1 MSRVISYIDGF
12 NLYFGLKAK
21 HLERFLWLDVQAL
34 STNLC
39 VHDQRLV
46 ATKYFTSRV
55 SGPADK
61 AKRQNTYLEA
71 LQTLPNLSLFFGR
84 YQMNPFTCRNCSY
97 TQQIPSEKM
106 TDVNIAVELMT
117 DAFQDRFDTAILI
130 SADSDLVGPIVALH
144 RLFPAK
150 RVIVAFPPERF
161 SANLRNVASAH
172 LQIGR
177 AVIANSQLPETV
189 ISASGFPLQRPASW
203 R

>member
-1 MSRVISYIDGF
+1 
-12 NLYFGLKAK
+12 
-21 HLERFLWLDVQAL
+21 
-34 STNLC
+34 
-39 VHDQRLV
+39 
-46 ATKYFTSRV
+46 
-55 SGPADK
+55 
-61 AKRQNTYLEA
+61 
-71 LQTLPNLSLFFGR
+71 
-84 YQMNPFTCRNCSY
+84 MNPFTCRACSY

-117 DAFQDRFDTAILI
+117 DAFQDRFDTAIFI
-130 SADSDLVGPIVALH
+130 SADSDLVGPIVALN

-189 ISASGFPLQRPASW
+189 MSASGFPLQRPAT
-203 R
+203 

>member
-1 MSRVISYIDGF
+1 MSRVISYIDRF

-21 HLERFLWLDVQAL
+21 RLERFLWLDVQAL

-39 VHDQRLV
+39 VHDQTLV

-55 SGPADK
+55 GEPADK
-61 AKRQNTYLEA
+61 VKRQNTYLEA
-71 LQTLPNLSLFFGR
+71 LQTLPNLPLFFGR
-84 YQMNPFTCRNCSY
+84 YQMNPFTCRACSY

-144 RLFPAK
+144 RLFPVK

-189 ISASGFPLQRPASW
+189 ISASGFPLQRPATW